1 MNWTELLKA
10 EIQSAYTTTDK
21 LLALVDDDAL
31 EWKPSTGR
39 NWMTTGQ
46 LLRHITEG
54 CGVAF
59 RAFITGDWG
68 LPEGTDI
75 SEMAQLPPA
84 EKLPTLE
91 SVAEAR
97 RLLEQDKQLAFE
109 MLALPRRRRTRS
121 RQGACPLGPHR
132 DGARPS
138 PSPDGRSPQATQGTT
153 LLLPEAPREASQYG
167 RPLGDVAIP
176 FSGIRIFVSQPV
188 TIQPLVSGRSRIR
201 TAAVPSWKP
210 AGSPAAM
217 SSCALSSRRIGAW
230 S

>member
-75 SEMAQLPPA
+75 SEMTQLPPA

-109 MLALPRRRRTRS
+109 MLAS
-121 RQGACPLGPHR
+121 RGDQELARDKAPAPWDPTEMVLGHRLLQMVDHLKQHKGQLFYYLKLQGKPV
-132 DGARPS
+132 S
-138 PSPDGRSPQATQGTT
+138 T
-153 LLLPEAPREASQYG
+153 
-167 RPLGDVAIP
+167 GDLW
-176 FSGIRIFVSQPV
+176 G
-188 TIQPLVSGRSRIR
+188 
-201 TAAVPSWKP
+201 
-210 AGSPAAM
+210 M
-217 SSCALSSRRIGAW
+217 
-230 S
+230 

>member
-75 SEMAQLPPA
+75 SEMTQLPPA

-97 RLLEQDKQLAFE
+97 RLLGQDKQLAFE
-109 MLALPRRRRTRS
+109 MLAS
-121 RQGACPLGPHR
+121 RGDEELARDKAPAPWDPTEMVLGHRLLQMVDHLKQHKGQLFYYLKLQGKPV
-132 DGARPS
+132 S
-138 PSPDGRSPQATQGTT
+138 T
-153 LLLPEAPREASQYG
+153 
-167 RPLGDVAIP
+167 GDLW
-176 FSGIRIFVSQPV
+176 G
-188 TIQPLVSGRSRIR
+188 
-201 TAAVPSWKP
+201 
-210 AGSPAAM
+210 M
-217 SSCALSSRRIGAW
+217 
-230 S
+230 

>member
-54 CGVAF
+54 CGAAF

-75 SEMAQLPPA
+75 SEMTQLPPA

-97 RLLEQDKQLAFE
+97 RLLEQDKQLAFQ
-109 MLALPRRRRTRS
+109 MLAS
-121 RQGACPLGPHR
+121 RGDEELARDKAPAPWDPTEMVLGHRLLQMVDHLKQHKGQLFYYLKLQGKPV
-132 DGARPS
+132 S
-138 PSPDGRSPQATQGTT
+138 T
-153 LLLPEAPREASQYG
+153 
-167 RPLGDVAIP
+167 GDLW
-176 FSGIRIFVSQPV
+176 G
-188 TIQPLVSGRSRIR
+188 
-201 TAAVPSWKP
+201 
-210 AGSPAAM
+210 M
-217 SSCALSSRRIGAW
+217 
-230 S
+230 

>member
-46 LLRHITEG
+46 LLRHIAEG

-75 SEMAQLPPA
+75 SEMTQLPPA

-97 RLLEQDKQLAFE
+97 RLLEQDKQLAFQ
-109 MLALPRRRRTRS
+109 MLAS
-121 RQGACPLGPHR
+121 RGDEELARDKAPAPWDPTEMVLGHRLLQMVDHLKQHKGQLFYYLKLQGKPV
-132 DGARPS
+132 S
-138 PSPDGRSPQATQGTT
+138 T
-153 LLLPEAPREASQYG
+153 
-167 RPLGDVAIP
+167 GDLW
-176 FSGIRIFVSQPV
+176 G
-188 TIQPLVSGRSRIR
+188 
-201 TAAVPSWKP
+201 
-210 AGSPAAM
+210 M
-217 SSCALSSRRIGAW
+217 
-230 S
+230 

>member
-75 SEMAQLPPA
+75 SEMTQLPPA

-97 RLLEQDKQLAFE
+97 RLLEQDKQLAFQ
-109 MLALPRRRRTRS
+109 MLAS
-121 RQGACPLGPHR
+121 RGDEELARDKAPAPWDPTEMVLGHRLLQMVDHLKQHKGQLFYYLKLQGKPV
-132 DGARPS
+132 S
-138 PSPDGRSPQATQGTT
+138 T
-153 LLLPEAPREASQYG
+153 
-167 RPLGDVAIP
+167 GDLW
-176 FSGIRIFVSQPV
+176 G
-188 TIQPLVSGRSRIR
+188 
-201 TAAVPSWKP
+201 
-210 AGSPAAM
+210 M
-217 SSCALSSRRIGAW
+217 
-230 S
+230 

>member
-75 SEMAQLPPA
+75 SEMTQLPPA

-109 MLALPRRRRTRS
+109 MLAS
-121 RQGACPLGPHR
+121 RGDEELARDRAPAPWDPTEMVLGHRLLQMVDHLKQHKGQLFYYLKLQGKPV
-132 DGARPS
+132 S
-138 PSPDGRSPQATQGTT
+138 T
-153 LLLPEAPREASQYG
+153 
-167 RPLGDVAIP
+167 GDLW
-176 FSGIRIFVSQPV
+176 G
-188 TIQPLVSGRSRIR
+188 
-201 TAAVPSWKP
+201 
-210 AGSPAAM
+210 M
-217 SSCALSSRRIGAW
+217 
-230 S
+230 

>member
-75 SEMAQLPPA
+75 SEMTQLPPA

-109 MLALPRRRRTRS
+109 MLAS
-121 RQGACPLGPHR
+121 RGDEELARDKAPAPWDPTEMVLGHRLLQMVDHLKQHKGQLFYYLKLQGKPV
-132 DGARPS
+132 S
-138 PSPDGRSPQATQGTT
+138 T
-153 LLLPEAPREASQYG
+153 
-167 RPLGDVAIP
+167 GDLW
-176 FSGIRIFVSQPV
+176 G
-188 TIQPLVSGRSRIR
+188 
-201 TAAVPSWKP
+201 
-210 AGSPAAM
+210 M
-217 SSCALSSRRIGAW
+217 
-230 S
+230 